1 MNKDELRDYLNKD
14 IESLRALN
22 FSEQYIKSVS
32 ENTSKW
38 ANTGLLGGISDPH
51 VGRNVAT
58 LLENQIIFNK
68 QWNPE
73 ETDDYM
79 VSQWKRISVPVI
91 RRVFGSFIGNHL
103 VSVQAMKSN
112 HENTYLLGFDGR
124 TMSGMT
130 EANTRPLSARWER
143 PIWKYDEENND
154 LKWCEFRG
162 QQYQMGLDAEAEATS
177 IFSEAVSNDFTREI
191 IRDLAI
197 NAGKSAIYEYKDEAH
212 LLSLIEGMSSY
223 IAAKCY
229 NREATWVVTSPAI
242 VKLLGEHIEPSTDQW
257 GPGFREYSAKVLD
270 INAQR
275 EGVNKIGVLNKKW
288 QLFEDSAAPAGNVLL
303 GLKDH
308 RNHYFSGYVFAPF
321 LPATPFLES
330 EQNEQILARYGKRL
344 TNPGFY
350 GTIKIENLPETTP
363 LEKPESEEAESE
375 E

>member
-1 MNKDELRDYLNKD
+1 MKKDELREYLNRD
-14 IESLRALN
+14 IESLRSLN
-22 FSEQYIKSVS
+22 FSEPYIKSVS

-38 ANTGLLGGISDPH
+38 ASTGLLGGISDPY

-58 LLENQIIFNK
+58 LLENQILFNK
-68 QWNPE
+68 EWTPE
-73 ETDDYM
+73 ETDDHF

-91 RRVFGSFIGNHL
+91 RRVFGSFVGNQL

-112 HENTYLLGFDGR
+112 QENTYLIGFDGR

-130 EANTRPLSARWER
+130 ESKTRALSVQWER
-143 PIWKYDEENND
+143 PIWKYGEDN
-154 LKWCEFRG
+154 KVSWVEFRD
-162 QQYQMGLDAEAEATS
+162 QKYQMGLDAEAEATA
-177 IFSEAVSNDFTREI
+177 IFAEAVSNDFTREI
-191 IRDLAI
+191 IRDLAM
-197 NAGKSAIYEYKDEAH
+197 NAGKLAVYEYKDETH
-212 LLSLIEGMSSY
+212 LLSLVEGMSSY

-229 NREATWVVTSPAI
+229 TREATWLVTSPAI
-242 VKLLGEHIEPSTDQW
+242 VKLLGEYIEPSTDQW
-257 GPGFREYSAKVLD
+257 GKIID

-275 EGVNKIGVLNKKW
+275 EGVNKVGVLNKKW
-288 QLFEDSAAPAGNVLL
+288 QLFEDSTAPSGNILL

-321 LPATPFLES
+321 LPVNPTITGETDK
-330 EQNEQILARYGKRL
+330 QEQILARYGKRL

-350 GTIKIENLPETTP
+350 GTIKIENLPEATP